1 MSKGK
6 FALGA
11 LFGAIA
17 GFVAGIVTAPKSG
30 TENRADIMAKADAI
44 KSDITKKVGVVTD
57 EADEITGVV
66 KGKAT
71 DLKDRTEHAVEGA
84 KKGFFQKK

>member
-30 TENRADIMAKADAI
+30 AETRADIKVKADGI

-57 EADEITGVV
+57 EADEIVETV
-66 KGKAT
+66 KEKAI
-71 DLKDRTEHAVEGA
+71 DLKDRTENAVEGA

>member
-11 LFGAIA
+11 LFGAIT
-17 GFVAGIVTAPKSG
+17 GFVAGIITAPKSG
-30 TENRADIMAKADAI
+30 AETRADIKAKADVI
-44 KSDITKKVGVVTD
+44 KSDITKKAGVVAD
-57 EADEITGVV
+57 EADEIVEVV
-66 KGKAT
+66 KEKAI
-71 DLKDRTEHAVEGA
+71 DLKDRTEDAFEGA